1 MQGLAVLVQTGGQPD
16 GIGQVQT
23 GDGGGKDGVIR
34 PRGRKAG
41 MAGVPKWFWRSVAL
55 GLIVWWLYWFVS
67 YRLHWW

>member
-1 MQGLAVLVQTGGQPD
+1 
-16 GIGQVQT
+16 
-23 GDGGGKDGVIR
+23 VIS

-41 MAGVPKWFWRSVAL
+41 MPGVPKWFWRSVAL